1 MICDFLKNKDCFKL
15 ICGAGNEDVD
25 EVEKLVCLYSL
36 AGCQLFDVCAKE
48 SVIRAAKKGLERAGI
63 KDNRYICISV
73 GSESDQHFCK
83 AEINNSNCIE
93 CGSCQTVCNQN
104 AVDYT
109 NDKFNVNQIKC
120 IGCKKCIDNCPNN
133 AIELIQKKTDLKE
146 LLPPLIDLGLDC
158 IEFHVAGDEDDI
170 QERWE
175 LINNMFDGIL
185 SISINRAKASD
196 EKVVEIVKEMLSI
209 RKPYTTIIQ
218 ADGIPMSG
226 GQDSFNATL
235 QAVSTGDLFRGK
247 NLPAYIIVSGGTNSK
262 TKELAKFCGVDI
274 DGVAIG
280 SFARK
285 IVKEYI
291 KKEDF
296 LKNEKIFNKALK
308 IAKKLVD
315 KSLKYLR

>member
-1 MICDFLKNKDCFKL
+1 MLCDFLKNKDCFKL
-15 ICGAGNEDVD
+15 ICGAGNEDVE

-48 SVIRAAKKGLERAGI
+48 NVIIAAKNGLERAGI

-83 AEINNSNCIE
+83 AEINNSKCIK
-93 CGSCQTVCNQN
+93 CGTCQTVCNQN
-104 AVDYT
+104 AIDT
-109 NDKFNVNQIKC
+109 SDNEFNVNQIKC
-120 IGCKKCIDNCPNN
+120 IGCKKCIDNCTSD
-133 AIELIQKKTDLKE
+133 AVGLIQKKTDLSE

-175 LINNMFDGIL
+175 LINKMFDGIL

-196 EKVVEIVKEMLSI
+196 EKVVEIVKDMLAI

-235 QAVSTGDLFRGK
+235 QAVSTGDLFRSE

-262 TKELAKFCGVDI
+262 TKELANFCGVDI

-285 IVKEYI
+285 IVKTYTS
-291 KKEDF
+291 KDDF
-296 LKNEKIFNKALK
+296 FENEVVFNEALK
-308 IAKKLVD
+308 TAKELV
-315 KSLKYLR
+315 KSTK